1 MAFKETDVI
10 GPTQG
15 RPLRRHINIK
25 YMSQFETVIGLEVHL
40 QLSTRSKIFCSC
52 ANQYGCRPNTNV
64 CPVCL
69 GLPGTL
75 PVLNHQALLYA
86 IKAGLALNA
95 QINSFIKFDRKNY
108 YYPDLPKGY
117 QISQYD
123 FPVAKKGFLTIKSQS
138 KEKRIGITRAHLEED
153 AGKLMHDNT
162 AGCSLVDFN
171 RTGTPL
177 LEIVTEPDMRSPQ
190 EAYDYLNTLKLTLQY
205 LGISDCDMEKG
216 SLRCDANVSIRP
228 IGQTTLGTKT
238 ELKNMNSFRAVKLA
252 LEYEVRRHQQTI
264 AAGGKIVQETL
275 LWNDEKAMTMT
286 MRSKEQAHDYR
297 YFPDPDLVPFTID
310 QKVID
315 DVRAQLPELPQAKFL
330 RFLSQYGLSEYDAN
344 MLVADRGMADF
355 FEAAVKEYPEAKRI
369 ANWMAGPVLKEL
381 NERHMSIQELKLTP
395 HDLVVLIAKVEEG
408 VVSNLAGKDVLT
420 AMLDGGRGA
429 EETIREKGLAQVSDD
444 SALLVIIDE
453 VIAQNAAVV
462 DQIKS
467 GKPNAIGFLVGQAM
481 KKSMGKANP
490 KKLNE
495 LIARRIADV

>member
-1 MAFKETDVI
+1 
-10 GPTQG
+10 
-15 RPLRRHINIK
+15 
-25 YMSQFETVIGLEVHL
+25 MSQFETVIGLEVHL
-40 QLSTRSKIFCSC
+40 QLNTKTKIFCSC
-52 ANQYGCRPNTNV
+52 ANQYGCAPNTNV

-75 PVLNHQALLYA
+75 PVLNHQVLLSG

-123 FPVAKKGFLTIKSQS
+123 FPIAKHGFLTIKTQGQ
-138 KEKRIGITRAHLEED
+138 EKRIGITRAHLEED
-153 AGKLMHDNT
+153 AGKLVHDN
-162 AGCSLVDFN
+162 AGGCSLVDFN

-177 LEIVTEPDMRSPQ
+177 IEIVTEPDMRSPQ

-228 IGQTTLGTKT
+228 VGQTTLGTKT

-252 LEYEVRRHQQTI
+252 LEYEVRRHEQVIT
-264 AAGGKIVQETL
+264 AGGKIVQETL
-275 LWNDEKAMTMT
+275 LWNDEKAMTIT

-330 RFLSQYGLSEYDAN
+330 RFVSQYGLSEYDAH
-344 MLVADRGMADF
+344 MLVADSGMADF
-355 FEAAVKEYPEAKRI
+355 FEAAVKEYPQAKKI
-369 ANWMAGPVLKEL
+369 ANWMAGAVLKEL
-381 NERHMSIQELKLTP
+381 NERHVSIHELKFTP
-395 HDLVVLIAKVEEG
+395 KNLVVLIAKVEEG
-408 VVSNLAGKDVLT
+408 IVSNLAGKDVLT
-420 AMLDGGRGA
+420 AMLDSGRGA
-429 EETIREKGLAQVSDD
+429 DEVIKEKGLAQVSDD

-453 VIAQNAAVV
+453 VIAQNPQVV
-462 DQIKS
+462 EQIRS
-467 GKPNAIGFLVGQAM
+467 GKPSAIGFLVGQAM
-481 KKSMGKANP
+481 KKSSGRANP

-495 LIARRIADV
+495 LISGRITDV